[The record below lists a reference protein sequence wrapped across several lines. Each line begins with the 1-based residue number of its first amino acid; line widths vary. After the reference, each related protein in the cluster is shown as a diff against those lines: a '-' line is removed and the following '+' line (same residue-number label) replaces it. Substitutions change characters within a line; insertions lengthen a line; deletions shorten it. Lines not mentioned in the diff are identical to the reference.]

1 MPLKGVECGF
11 NFDTCIY
18 CYSQPDLEKQRVS
31 ADEQTLVLPSQ
42 RGAVGTPIIFLL
54 AALEVSALRGDTA
67 RKNYFLCTGFHLFI
81 SSLALPPCTSDFV
94 CWMFPFCPCP
104 HNELL

>member
-67 RKNYFLCTGFHLFI
+67 RKNYFWCTGFHLWHCHHAP
-81 SSLALPPCTSDFV
+81 LTS
-94 CWMFPFCPCP
+94 CA
-104 HNELL
+104 